1 MSSSSKSKIPLIPKN
16 ILIPFILITLCFPSW
31 GLANNMTDTLLAFFK
46 RLMSMSDFQTSW
58 IQLAFYGA
66 YFCLAV
72 PAALI
77 VQRFSYKV
85 GVLFGLGMFTL
96 GGLMFYPA
104 GLLFGDATNLMR
116 FMFFLISLY
125 VLAGGCSILETAANP
140 YILAMGAPETA
151 TRRLNFAQSFNPIGS
166 IMGVMLS
173 TLFILSQLQPL
184 SADDRAIMGLIN
196 ADGLEKIQIEELEG
210 AVNTYV
216 GFALLLVVLW
226 FAILFCRM
234 PACSAAPVQKGVM
247 RNIWAFISIPF
258 DAFHFE
264 RGGFFMEMKDLFRHR
279 KYLWGV
285 VAQFFYVGAQIG
297 VWSYTIRYV
306 MQELNLLEA
315 SASRFYIITLVV
327 FVGMRFVCTFLMKY
341 ISPNMLL
348 ATLSVFAGLFTL
360 PVMSIGGMVGVI
372 SLISISGCMSLM
384 FPTIYGIASE
394 GLGEKMK
401 LGGCGLIMAILGGA
415 VITAFQGT
423 VSDGAGIS
431 FSYIVPALCF
441 VVVGYYGLMT
451 EKGTS
456 NESTQTGMPKIPG
469 ALMGVVGVAAIVVIC
484 GCIFYPIY
492 LKGQKEKALQAQ
504 AADQS
509 AVQSK
514 GFGGYYALENAGGLE
529 ILEVVPSKEKAVKGV
544 IRGVL
549 RHYQV
554 KEVSPKGRV
563 KSQNINYVEVGLCKM
578 DLGKVTVEWQINPK
592 TEDFQYSAKSD
603 TLSFRGQNYAPISL
617 ELNHLKLVQEV
628 HAARAAAAAAAEE
641 E

>member
-1 MSSSSKSKIPLIPKN
+1 MSSSSKSKIPLIPRN
-16 ILIPFILITLCFPSW
+16 ILFPFILLTTCFAWW

-66 YFCLAV
+66 YFCLAI

-166 IMGVMLS
+166 ILGVMLS
-173 TLFILSQLQPL
+173 GWFILSQLQPL
-184 SADDRAIMGLIN
+184 DADDRAIMGLIN
-196 ADGLEKIQIEELEG
+196 ADGLEKLQIGELQG

-216 GFALLLVVLW
+216 GFALLLVVIW

-264 RGGFFMEMKDLFRHR
+264 RGGFFMEMKDLLRHR

-315 SASRFYIITLVV
+315 SASDYYTITLFV

-348 ATLSVFAGLFTL
+348 ATLAVFAVLFCL
-360 PVMSIGGMVGVI
+360 PVMFIGGIVGVI

-415 VITAFQGT
+415 VLTSFQGR

-456 NESTQTGMPKIPG
+456 NESNQTGMPKIPG
-469 ALMGVVGVAAIVVIC
+469 ALMGVVGVVTIVVVC
-484 GCIFYPIY
+484 GCIFYPKY
-492 LKGQKEKALQAQ
+492 MDGQKALQAK
-504 AADQS
+504 ADGQS

-514 GFGGYYALENAGGLE
+514 GFGGYYALENTGGLE
-529 ILEVVPSKEKAVKGV
+529 ILEVVPSKEKASDGKF
-544 IRGVL
+544 RGVL

-563 KSQNINYVEVGLCKM
+563 KSENINYVEVGLCIM
-578 DLGKVTVEWQINPK
+578 DSDKGSVEWKINPK
-592 TEDFQYSAKSD
+592 TEDFQYSAGSD
-603 TLSFRGQNYAPISL
+603 TLSFRGRTYAPISL
-617 ELNHLKLVQEV
+617 ELNHLKLVEEV
-628 HAARAAAAAAAEE
+628 YAARAAAAATAEE
-641 E
+641 Q

>member
-1 MSSSSKSKIPLIPKN
+1 MSSSSKSKIPLIPRE
-16 ILIPFILITLCFPSW
+16 ILVPFILVTICFPGW

-77 VQRFSYKV
+77 VQRFSFKV

-104 GLLFGDATNLMR
+104 GLLFGDATNFMR
-116 FMFFLISLY
+116 FMYFLISLY

-166 IMGVMLS
+166 ILGVMLS
-173 TLFILSQLQPL
+173 TWFILSKLQPL
-184 SADDRAIMGLIN
+184 GAEDRAIMGLIN
-196 ADGLEKIQIEELEG
+196 AEGLEKIQLGELQG

-234 PACSAAPVQKGVM
+234 PACSATPVQKGVM

-297 VWSYTIRYV
+297 VWSFTIRYV
-306 MQELNLLEA
+306 MQELDLLEA
-315 SASRFYIITLVV
+315 SSSHYYTITMVV

-348 ATLSVFAGLFTL
+348 ATLSIFAVLFCL
-360 PVMSIGGMVGVI
+360 PVMFIGGIVGVV

-423 VSDGAGIS
+423 LSDATGIS
-431 FSYIVPALCF
+431 FSYIIPALCF

-456 NESTQTGMPKIPG
+456 NESNQTGMPKIPG
-469 ALMGVVGVAAIVVIC
+469 ALMGVLGVATIVVIC
-484 GCIFYPIY
+484 GCIFHPIY
-492 LKGQKEKALQAQ
+492 KKGQKALQAQ
-504 AADQS
+504 SADQS
-509 AVQSK
+509 AMQSK

-529 ILEVVPSKEKAVKGV
+529 ILEVVPSKEKAGEGK
-544 IRGVL
+544 IRGVV

-554 KEVSPKGRV
+554 KEVSQKGRV
-563 KSQNINYVEVGLCKM
+563 KSQNINYVEVGLCIM
-578 DLGKVTVEWQINPK
+578 DSGKVTVEWQINRK
-592 TEDFQYSAKSD
+592 AEDFQYAAKSD

-617 ELNHLKLVQEV
+617 ELNHLKLVEEA
-628 HAARAAAAAAAEE
+628 HEARAAAAAAAEE

>member
-1 MSSSSKSKIPLIPKN
+1 MSSSSKSKIPLIPRS

-66 YFCLAV
+66 YFCLAI

-104 GLLFGDATNLMR
+104 GLLFGEATNLMR
-116 FMFFLISLY
+116 FMYFLISLY

-166 IMGVMLS
+166 ILGVVLS
-173 TLFILSQLQPL
+173 GWFILSQLQPL
-184 SADDRAIMGLIN
+184 DADDRAIMGLIN
-196 ADGLEKIQIEELEG
+196 AEGLEKLQIGELNG

-234 PACSAAPVQKGVM
+234 PACSAAPVQKGVL

-264 RGGFFMEMKDLFRHR
+264 RGGFFMEMKDLLRHR

-306 MQELNLLEA
+306 MQELSLLEA
-315 SASRFYIITLVV
+315 SASDYYTITLVV

-348 ATLSVFAGLFTL
+348 ATLSVFAVLFTL
-360 PVMSIGGMVGVI
+360 PVMFIGGIVGVI

-415 VITAFQGT
+415 VLTSFQGR

-456 NESTQTGMPKIPG
+456 NESNQTGMPKIPG
-469 ALMGVVGVAAIVVIC
+469 ALMGVVGVATIVVVC
-484 GCIFYPIY
+484 GCIFYPNY
-492 LKGQKEKALQAQ
+492 RDGQKELQAQ
-504 AADQS
+504 TADQS
-509 AVQSK
+509 EVQSK
-514 GFGGYYALENAGGLE
+514 GFGGYYALENTGGLE
-529 ILEVVPSKEKAVKGV
+529 ILEVVPSKEKADDGKF
-544 IRGVL
+544 RGVL

-563 KSQNINYVEVGLCKM
+563 KSENINYVEVGLCIM
-578 DLGKVTVEWQINPK
+578 DSDKGSVEWKINPK
-592 TEDFQYSAKSD
+592 TEDFQYAAESD
-603 TLSFRGQNYAPISL
+603 TLSFRGRTYAPISL
-617 ELNHLKLVQEV
+617 ELNHIELVQEV
-628 HAARAAAAAAAEE
+628 HAARAAAAAAALEE
-641 E
+641 

>member
-1 MSSSSKSKIPLIPKN
+1 MSSSSKSKIPLVPRS
-16 ILIPFILITLCFPSW
+16 ILIPFILVTICFPGW

-66 YFCLAV
+66 YFCLAI

-104 GLLFGDATNLMR
+104 GLLFGSATPLMR
-116 FMFFLISLY
+116 FMYFLISLY

-151 TRRLNFAQSFNPIGS
+151 TRRLNFAQSFNPLGS
-166 IMGVMLS
+166 ILGVMLS
-173 TLFILSQLQPL
+173 GWFILSKLQPL
-184 SADDRAIMGLIN
+184 DAEDRAIMGLIN
-196 ADGLEKIQIEELEG
+196 ADGLEKIQLGELQG

-234 PACSAAPVQKGVM
+234 PTCSAAPVQKGVM

-264 RGGFFMEMKDLFRHR
+264 RGGFFMEMKELFRNR

-297 VWSYTIRYV
+297 VWSFTIRYV

-315 SASRFYIITLVV
+315 SASDYYTITLVV

-348 ATLSVFAGLFTL
+348 ATLAVFAVLFCL
-360 PVMSIGGMVGVI
+360 PVMFIGGVVGVV

-415 VITAFQGT
+415 VLTALQGR

-456 NESTQTGMPKIPG
+456 GESGQTAMPKIPR
-469 ALMGVVGVAAIVVIC
+469 ALAGVVGIATVVVVC
-484 GCIFYPIY
+484 GCIFYPVY
-492 LKGQKEKALQAQ
+492 LKGQKALQAQ
-504 AADQS
+504 AAEQG

-514 GFGGYYALENAGGLE
+514 GFGGYYALENTGGLE
-529 ILEVVPSKEKAVKGV
+529 ILEVVPSKEKGSDGK
-544 IRGVL
+544 IRGVI

-554 KEVSPKGRV
+554 KEVSSKGRV
-563 KSQNINYVEVGLCKM
+563 KSQDIDYIEVGLCVV
-578 DLGKVTVEWQINPK
+578 DSGKGAVEWQISRR
-592 TEDFQYSAKSD
+592 TEDFQYAAGSN
-603 TLSFRGQNYAPISL
+603 TLSFRGQKYTPISL
-617 ELNHLKLVQEV
+617 ELNHLKLVEEV
-628 HAARAAAAAAAEE
+628 TEARAAAAAAELEE
-641 E
+641 